1 MTMPN
6 VRTTEEGMQRAVQLF
21 QSTTEEFNG
30 YLQGVNGAWATMRAA
45 WGGTSSN
52 NFGGGI
58 DAWEN
63 QFVVVINNLIDMM
76 QKMGVKVNEYGN
88 AEMEAADTAQSST
101 NGLPDFNTLV
111 STPMPGA

>member
-1 MTMPN
+1 MPN
-6 VRTTEEGMQRAVQLF
+6 VRTAEEGMQRAAQLF
-21 QSTTEEFNG
+21 QSTTEEFNS
-30 YLQGVNGAWATMRAA
+30 YLQGVNGAWATTSVA

-76 QKMGVKVNEYGN
+76 QKMGVTVNDYGN
-88 AEMEAADTAQSST
+88 AEMEAANTAPSFA
-101 NGLPDFNTLV
+101 NALPDFNTLV
-111 STPMPGA
+111 STPAAGG